1 MSSTFRHS
9 EILEIARR
17 EGKVTVEGL
26 AQRFGVT
33 VQTIRR
39 DLSDLADA
47 GQLER
52 VHGGAVLPSGVA
64 NIGYEERRA
73 LNAEQKEAIGAACAA
88 EIPESASVFL
98 AIGTTT
104 EAVARHLLRHRDLMV
119 VTNNLN
125 AATIL
130 LANPGCE
137 IAVAGGTLRRADGGL
152 VGPLASR
159 AVAEF
164 KVDIAVIG
172 CSALDA
178 DGDILDFDIAE
189 VEVSRTVLRQSRRRV
204 LVADASKFR
213 RSAPAR
219 IGSLADLDAVYTDGP
234 LPAALLQRC
243 AGWQTDLNV
252 TAADDVRR

>member
-47 GQLER
+47 GRLER

-73 LNAEQKEAIGAACAA
+73 LNAEAKEAIGAACAA

-125 AATIL
+125 IANIL
-130 LANPGCE
+130 LANPDCE

-204 LVADASKFR
+204 LVADTSKFR

-234 LPAALLQRC
+234 LPEGLTRRC
-243 AGWQTDLNV
+243 AGWQTALHL
-252 TAADDVRR
+252 TGAGSPI